1 MAARI
6 FRARMPI
13 GWMPQVRGVAPDR
26 ACELWAYGIVSGSGA
41 VGHRYFAGRAR
52 SAPGD
57 TGD

>member
-1 MAARI
+1 
-6 FRARMPI
+6 
-13 GWMPQVRGVAPDR
+13 MPQVRGVAPDR